1 MSDKTEKTITTSL
14 DQYLEMD
21 RKAADWDSIAKRM
34 LELEKKYRSAM
45 QYLEQVAPM
54 RLGAVV
60 LRTADR
66 LLAYYPHT
74 VPIYQY
80 EIKIPIMPTLEA
92 VQVAREDLVFEETKW
107 RIYRATYETTSNGLR
122 VYEEVRE

>member
-1 MSDKTEKTITTSL
+1 MSDKTRHTINISL
-14 DQYLEMD
+14 DDYLELGG
-21 RKAADWDSIAKRM
+21 KAADWDSIAKRM
-34 LELEKKYRSAM
+34 FELEKKYQSAM

-66 LLAYYPHT
+66 LLAYYNCT
-74 VPIYQY
+74 VPITQY

-92 VQVAREDLVFEETKW
+92 VRVAREDLVFEETKC

-122 VYEEVRE
+122 IYEEVRE